1 MLLDAHPICSRSI
14 YHLAPA
20 EIKPRLQDIKQAV
33 VESICHLA
41 HGQLGLQSVID
52 LLACLGDDVRL
63 PSSRITELLAPLDK
77 RMGESLSLLTR
88 VL

>member
-1 MLLDAHPICSRSI
+1 MPGCKMAASNRFEPGIAPYAYDA
-14 YHLAPA
+14 
-20 EIKPRLQDIKQAV
+20 
-33 VESICHLA
+33 
-41 HGQLGLQSVID
+41 
-52 LLACLGDDVRL
+52 RL